1 MSHFQYIAAGSE
13 DTIIK
18 VVPVDKSDEFFE
30 LTGHDGPILKI
41 DTSPK
46 GLLAS
51 SSGDGTIRI
60 WDLKERKEVKVIKGF
75 ETATSFYNAKSF
87 GKFSLCEAI
96 VRAMTP
102 GLYFQLPRHLNR

>member
-1 MSHFQYIAAGSE
+1 MSTENEFFFLQFIAAGSE

-60 WDLKERKEVKVIKGF
+60 WDLKERKEIKQIKGF
-75 ETATSFYNAKSF
+75 EEATSFYNAKTF
-87 GKFSLCEAI
+87 GNCCCCCCC
-96 VRAMTP
+96 
-102 GLYFQLPRHLNR
+102 